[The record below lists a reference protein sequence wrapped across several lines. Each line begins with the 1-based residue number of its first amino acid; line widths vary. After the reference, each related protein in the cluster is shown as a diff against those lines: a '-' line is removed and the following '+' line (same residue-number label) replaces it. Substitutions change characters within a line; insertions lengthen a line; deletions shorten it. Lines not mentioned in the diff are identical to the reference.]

1 MTRSSSEKPDRSGGQ
16 GTASEGLRDIVL
28 LAVPQL
34 GLMLC
39 HMGMSLT
46 DVTICGL
53 ISPLAQASLGMVGQL
68 FTLLMLLASLV
79 GSGCLAAVS
88 QALGMGL
95 ERRAARYAG
104 MIVAL
109 ALSVGLLIAVLTLAA
124 LPHVLNFMN
133 VAAQMRPVAA
143 CFVTAYCF
151 QLPFYYALIMLN
163 SVFRAYRMV
172 VMPFITMVGV
182 ALLNLA
188 GSALFGLGLFG
199 LPDLGYAGVAWT
211 TFVSSLF
218 GFFWNV
224 GAAVRHGILCRQ
236 SLPELRWARRAA
248 PYLFRVGSASALG
261 NVAGHSGNLLVYSLL
276 SGLPGDGVSLL
287 AALTLGMT
295 AESALLFPFAALGM
309 SMAILSG
316 HMMGGRR
323 VSRLRELGGRAAL
336 TAFCL
341 ALCLAALIFVARRD
355 IGELLSSRAETG
367 NMLALFL
374 GCSCISLPA
383 RCACMMVHGI
393 FSGVGATRLSCM
405 VNCLCI
411 WGCYVPLA
419 FLLTQFF
426 DGGASGVFL
435 AMASG
440 HWMAFLWTICLFRG
454 KKWLEYGMRRRQ
466 NG

>member
-16 GTASEGLRDIVL
+16 GAASEGLRDIVL

-53 ISPLAQASLGMVGQL
+53 ISPLAQASRGMVGQL

-172 VMPFITMVGV
+172 VMPFITMLGV

-261 NVAGHSGNLLVYSLL
+261 NVAGHSGNLLVYSSFRSSRRRRLTACRADAGYDGGKCAVVSICSAGYEYGHSERPYDGRKTRFPPEGTGGKGCADSLL
-276 SGLPGDGVSLL
+276 SGSWSCRSDIRCKTGYRGTFVVPTGNGEYACAVSGLFLYFSACPLRLYDG
-287 AALTLGMT
+287 ARYI
-295 AESALLFPFAALGM
+295 FRRR
-309 SMAILSG
+309 G
-316 HMMGGRR
+316 H
-323 VSRLRELGGRAAL
+323 SSELY
-336 TAFCL
+336 
-341 ALCLAALIFVARRD
+341 
-355 IGELLSSRAETG
+355 GELPVHLGLLCTFG
-367 NMLALFL
+367 LFTD
-374 GCSCISLPA
+374 A
-383 RCACMMVHGI
+383 
-393 FSGVGATRLSCM
+393 
-405 VNCLCI
+405 
-411 WGCYVPLA
+411 
-419 FLLTQFF
+419 
-426 DGGASGVFL
+426 VF
-435 AMASG
+435 
-440 HWMAFLWTICLFRG
+440 
-454 KKWLEYGMRRRQ
+454 
-466 NG
+466 

>member
-16 GTASEGLRDIVL
+16 GAASEGLRDIVL

-46 DVTICGL
+46 DVTYTYIYF
-53 ISPLAQASLGMVGQL
+53 SPLAQASLGMVGQL

-172 VMPFITMVGV
+172 VMPFITLYVY
-182 ALLNLA
+182 LFLA
-188 GSALFGLGLFG
+188 GSALFG
-199 LPDLGYAGVAWT
+199 AG
-211 TFVSSLF
+211 FVRPSRS
-218 GFFWNV
+218 
-224 GAAVRHGILCRQ
+224 RLCR
-236 SLPELRWARRAA
+236 R
-248 PYLFRVGSASALG
+248 
-261 NVAGHSGNLLVYSLL
+261 
-276 SGLPGDGVSLL
+276 GVDDIC
-287 AALTLGMT
+287 
-295 AESALLFPFAALGM
+295 FQ
-309 SMAILSG
+309 
-316 HMMGGRR
+316 
-323 VSRLRELGGRAAL
+323 
-336 TAFCL
+336 
-341 ALCLAALIFVARRD
+341 FVRFFLECWSCRPSWD
-355 IGELLSSRAETG
+355 IVQTK
-367 NMLALFL
+367 
-374 GCSCISLPA
+374 PA
-383 RCACMMVHGI
+383 
-393 FSGVGATRLSCM
+393 
-405 VNCLCI
+405 
-411 WGCYVPLA
+411 
-419 FLLTQFF
+419 
-426 DGGASGVFL
+426 
-435 AMASG
+435 
-440 HWMAFLWTICLFRG
+440 
-454 KKWLEYGMRRRQ
+454 
-466 NG
+466 